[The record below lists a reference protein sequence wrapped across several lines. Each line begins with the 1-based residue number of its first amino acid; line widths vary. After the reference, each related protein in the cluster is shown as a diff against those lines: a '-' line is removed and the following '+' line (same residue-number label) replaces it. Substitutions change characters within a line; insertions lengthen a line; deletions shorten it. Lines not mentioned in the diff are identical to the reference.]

1 MRIPLAKRFA
11 ARCQRKWHG
20 HQATSLASDC
30 IHDYMVENIVALP
43 VPAEILINCRFWL
56 DGDVW
61 KGVADQFELVVNA
74 PTFEDAKK
82 EMQQQLRDYIQA
94 LLPNCSD
101 TQASPAA

>member
-1 MRIPLAKRFA
+1 
-11 ARCQRKWHG
+11 
-20 HQATSLASDC
+20 
-30 IHDYMVENIVALP
+30 MVENIVVLP

-101 TQASPAA
+101 TQASPAAPKTDPLPSSAMAER